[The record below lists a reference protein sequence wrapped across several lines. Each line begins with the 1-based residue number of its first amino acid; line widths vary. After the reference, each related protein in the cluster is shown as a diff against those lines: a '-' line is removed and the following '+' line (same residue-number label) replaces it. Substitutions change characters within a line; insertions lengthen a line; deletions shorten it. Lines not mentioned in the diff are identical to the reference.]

1 MAMMDEHMV
10 DAELEQLLLEER
22 STSDQIATMKDSLDR
37 LAGTVHDMV
46 QKSALQVRMI
56 HITLSDR
63 VAVLRGL
70 STTAEEQ
77 ITDSPSASGDP
88 PHYEPAPPLLGEV
101 AVMERELE
109 HLEFVRSQL
118 EEVAST
124 LSTTLPDLVQRYSEQ
139 AQYDDSCMR
148 ELATLLG
155 VSSTDVVD
163 SVRRLLEWSESQ
175 TTPLMRPIQGKVPTS
190 RAAGEVAIEQL
201 NRHEFD
207 QVEYHA
213 TFDPIA
219 AAQGK
224 LLGLP
229 AGLELNKAFQR
240 RKMREQQPTQRVDSP
255 NAPRSR
261 LKPQGERDPSSLNFP
276 ETSLARTFA
285 AMALPEVEVFRHPRG
300 SGFSDFVT
308 KFRMKYEGLGLTDDM
323 LVHLLLSKLE
333 GYPRVVVDAL
343 PRAVREAGFAALIAA
358 LVEKFS
364 ENDSASQMKAY
375 MALKTLS
382 KRSDVS
388 SYCVE
393 LEKLTQRAYP
403 SASEADLSCTR
414 AGELVAQLADWPEYL
429 QLYTTME
436 VAPRE
441 CAYEWVKNLALRCER
456 SRELA
461 RTAKATTEVLKPHTT
476 PHRYDGLTNTRETQL
491 NTNRG
496 RTARLKQSKDATDT
510 GQRLPRCYN
519 CNEYGHFSRDCKK
532 QRKADDKAVPAS
544 SRRNP
549 EGPRVLTASW
559 GRRIGDAG
567 EILSPNYDLVGE
579 RTVRNVHLL
588 GLTRKALLDTGSQI
602 SILPRQVIRAAEL
615 AGVVLDTD
623 VETVPITGE
632 HAVYDASGHRMKFGG
647 AVRLAIQIEDG
658 PKHRIPLFIM
668 DGDDEMIVL
677 GTNALKTLG
686 FRLTKSDSNHES
698 FLDPRK
704 AENGAE
710 GSSPATKGQNV
721 TQSAAST
728 KVVASERV
736 YIRPGEQ
743 KVVTIKGPHRFG
755 SGILWSEC

>member
-1 MAMMDEHMV
+1 
-10 DAELEQLLLEER
+10 
-22 STSDQIATMKDSLDR
+22 
-37 LAGTVHDMV
+37 
-46 QKSALQVRMI
+46 
-56 HITLSDR
+56 
-63 VAVLRGL
+63 
-70 STTAEEQ
+70 
-77 ITDSPSASGDP
+77 
-88 PHYEPAPPLLGEV
+88 
-101 AVMERELE
+101 
-109 HLEFVRSQL
+109 
-118 EEVAST
+118 
-124 LSTTLPDLVQRYSEQ
+124 
-139 AQYDDSCMR
+139 
-148 ELATLLG
+148 
-155 VSSTDVVD
+155 
-163 SVRRLLEWSESQ
+163 
-175 TTPLMRPIQGKVPTS
+175 
-190 RAAGEVAIEQL
+190 
-201 NRHEFD
+201 
-207 QVEYHA
+207 
-213 TFDPIA
+213 
-219 AAQGK
+219 
-224 LLGLP
+224 
-229 AGLELNKAFQR
+229 
-240 RKMREQQPTQRVDSP
+240 
-255 NAPRSR
+255 
-261 LKPQGERDPSSLNFP
+261 
-276 ETSLARTFA
+276 
-285 AMALPEVEVFRHPRG
+285 
-300 SGFSDFVT
+300 
-308 KFRMKYEGLGLTDDM
+308 MKYEGLGLTDDM

-461 RTAKATTEVLKPHTT
+461 RTAKATTEVLKSHTT
-476 PHRYDGLTNTRETQL
+476 PHGYDGLTTTRETQL

-615 AGVVLDTD
+615 AGLDTD

-686 FRLTKSDSNHES
+686 FCLTKSDSNHES
-698 FLDPRK
+698 FLDLRK

-710 GSSPATKGQNV
+710 GSSPATKCQNV
-721 TQSAAST
+721 TRSAAST
-728 KVVASERV
+728 RVVASERV

-743 KVVTIKGPHRFG
+743 KVVTIKGPHRLG
-755 SGILWSEC
+755 SGILWSECDLIPDMVCNGLGKTVQVTVTNGGSEAKIVRGGQTMGRFEPTAVAELEPVSCNHMLERTAAQVTDREQKLSLLGIDHPLHLRHQCGCGLFNQMAHVALPSLSHPMARAKKVNDMFQLANVASIAEQSCWGDERKEEELRKKNSSYITPYGLALAVDAHRRRCDVYAEAVDKARGVQLEHSAVFPTPLNYDLGDRLVTAIAMLDHTRLPGTIHRDQDVFLALPPPFARLNAEVDYPSHVVPFVYPDWSALAQKMIAMPITTSVIIVWPESTPESRQMRQVLIALERHLQC